1 MGGEVST
8 ANQNTLQFA
17 TEESRLVF
25 ASRSR
30 VILAIGT
37 VLLWAV
43 TPALACL
50 LPCMAIPQAKQECS
64 RHMAMHCG
72 RSMVTAGRACCQI
85 SFRPEITTGET
96 QINKLHKR
104 VLAVASVVGH
114 VSPPEVTPRPAS
126 LAFLESPPQEG
137 PPLSSSV
144 LRI

>member
-1 MGGEVST
+1 M
-8 ANQNTLQFA
+8 
-17 TEESRLVF
+17 F

-72 RSMVTAGRACCQI
+72 RSMVTAGRTCCEV
-85 SFRPEITTGET
+85 SSRPAITAVET
-96 QINKLHKR
+96 QISKLQKR
-104 VLAVASVVGH
+104 VLAVVSVFAH
-114 VSPPEVTPRPAS
+114 VCPPEATPQPAS
-126 LAFLESPPQEG
+126 LAFLESPPHEAL
-137 PPLSSSV
+137 PLPCSV